1 MEELVATR
9 SIAERRRATSAPL
22 HVRLVGARFE
32 RQQAPRATL
41 AWMLA
46 WLYQAQV
53 ALDRWGARVAA
64 AIRETRLAERALE
77 WHALGCRWVAL
88 WGERGRKAW
97 RARQATRTAHRQAA
111 VTGRAELLAVDDPSW
126 RASTAAARVE
136 FHDAP
141 APIAVSAMPSTPLP
155 EHLWRQWHEPAADR
169 VPHAPPLRLAGMVAL
184 VAGIAVLA
192 LSVVTYAA
200 VTHGWHGLP
209 TLGKGTPP
217 LRQVVIHAG
226 ATPSPSVDQP
236 PYYVGAWVSDS
247 APPPTSVVTVYVRVT
262 DSTSQAPMPA
272 VVVTVYARFTC
283 QTGGSARTF
292 GPAKTGPDG
301 VAAVQVGFAGLPVG
315 QPVCLTASAS
325 VGGQTLSADTT
336 FTAAF
341 PAAPTAPPAQPTSPP
356 APGGGGGGDGGGGG
370 GVGGGG
376 GGFPGPTPTPPGHR
390 KP

>member
-9 SIAERRRATSAPL
+9 SIAERRRATSTPL
-22 HVRLVGARFE
+22 HVKLEGAWFE
-32 RQQAPRATL
+32 RQQAPSAML
-41 AWMLA
+41 ARMLA

-53 ALDRWGARVAA
+53 ALDRWGTQVAA
-64 AIRETRLAERALE
+64 ATREARLAARALE
-77 WHALGCRWVAL
+77 WRARGSRWAAL
-88 WGERGRKAW
+88 WGERGRRAW
-97 RARQATRTAHRQAA
+97 RARQATRAAHRQAA

-169 VPHAPPLRLAGMVAL
+169 VPHAPPLRLAGLVAL
-184 VAGIAVLA
+184 VTGIAVLA

-200 VTHGWHGLP
+200 VMHGWHGLP
-209 TLGKGTPP
+209 TFGKSSSPP
-217 LRQVVIHAG
+217 LRQVVIHA
-226 ATPSPSVDQP
+226 AAAPSPSVDQP

-262 DSTSQAPMPA
+262 NSTTQAPVPA

-301 VAAVQVGFAGLPVG
+301 VAAVQVGFAGLPIG
-315 QPVCLTASAS
+315 QPVCLTANAS
-325 VGGQTLSADTT
+325 VGGQTVSADTT

-341 PAAPTAPPAQPTSPP
+341 PTAPTAPPASPTSPP
-356 APGGGGGGDGGGGG
+356 APGGGDG
-370 GVGGGG
+370 GGGG
-376 GGFPGPTPTPPGHR
+376 GGFPKPTPPGHGR
-390 KP
+390 P